1 MMFRPLPVMT
11 VLSVIAFAILIMF
24 GNWQWGR
31 YAEKMAQKGAAPD
44 WAEITGQTLP
54 GTERIV
60 YAYADGA
67 SAWRQVIG
75 LETAEGIVFLPVSI
89 TYAIEP
95 PTVTPTAESGTLA
108 LRGLWH
114 PPQRRNAFTTPDQPE
129 KGLFYTLDPER
140 LALSLPAEQAARV
153 ISRVF
158 EPETLT
164 LAGNPASSQVPNPLL
179 EPGDS
184 ARLPPE
190 RHFGYAITWWGLAM
204 ALVGVYL
211 AFHHQRGRLR
221 FRRETSE

>member
-11 VLSVIAFAILIMF
+11 VLSVVAFAILIMF

-31 YAEKMAQKGAAPD
+31 YEQKMAQKGVEPA
-44 WAEITGQTLP
+44 WAEITGRTLP

-67 SAWRQVIG
+67 AAWREVTG
-75 LETAEGIVFLPVSI
+75 FETDEGILFLPVAI
-89 TYAIEP
+89 IYAIDP
-95 PTVTPTAESGTLA
+95 PAVTPAAESRTLT

-114 PPQRRNAFTTPDQPE
+114 PPQKRNAFTTPDDPE
-129 KGLFYTLDPER
+129 RGIYYTLDPER
-140 LALSLPAEQAARV
+140 LAASLPADQAARV
-153 ISRVF
+153 IPRVF
-158 EPETLT
+158 EPETLQRIDN
-164 LAGNPASSQVPNPLL
+164 LSSAPAPNPLVQ
-179 EPGDS
+179 PGDS

-221 FRRETSE
+221 FRRETSK

>member
-31 YAEKMAQKGAAPD
+31 YAEKMSTKDLAPD
-44 WAEITGQTLP
+44 WAEITGTTLP

-60 YAYADGA
+60 YAYADGDA
-67 SAWRQVIG
+67 AWREVTG
-75 LETAEGIVFLPVSI
+75 FETAEGILFLPLSI
-89 TYAIEP
+89 TYSIEP
-95 PTVTPTAESGTLA
+95 PAAATAAEARTLT

-114 PPQRRNAFTTPDQPE
+114 PPQRRNAFTTPDDPAR
-129 KGLFYTLDPER
+129 GVYYTLDPQR
-140 LALSLPAEQAARV
+140 LAASLPADLAARV
-153 ISRVF
+153 IPRVF
-158 EPETLT
+158 EPETLIRT
-164 LAGNPASSQVPNPLL
+164 DNLTSQPAPNPLL
-179 EPGDS
+179 QPGDS
-184 ARLPPE
+184 ERLPPE

-221 FRRETSE
+221 FRQEKS